1 MFCIYIFD
9 LHASSIECVIRYLSA
24 CLAWCDCGYRMW
36 AFFSLSLSLR
46 LQNPFGDVLIKTI
59 AHAFHFVT
67 LCSSV
72 QAEQTN
78 KLFIR
83 HLIEIAALV
92 SVLHSIITATFINIY
107 GNFTHATHTN
117 IDFSKFFGWVFH
129 EWITTLFVIWL
140 YSISSGRTEKIH
152 EN

>member
-1 MFCIYIFD
+1 MRVALNVSFD
-9 LHASSIECVIRYLSA
+9 ISQPAWRGVTVDIGCELSF
-24 CLAWCDCGYRMW
+24 L
-36 AFFSLSLSLR
+36 SLSLSLR

-129 EWITTLFVIWL
+129 E
-140 YSISSGRTEKIH
+140 
-152 EN
+152 